1 MDFWWV
7 FFFAILNIIVHEKLL
22 LKNNMNPSDREKQ
35 IMHEKN
41 VHEETSEKDIFGMKS
56 ESPSVLSDS
65 L

>member
-1 MDFWWV
+1 M
-7 FFFAILNIIVHEKLL
+7 NHESSKN
-22 LKNNMNPSDREKQ
+22 LKDREKQ